1 MPEQVNIPA
10 TTIPAPA
17 SAGSTPTATP
27 SSGTMPFGTA
37 DERSAA
43 RAVEQ
48 MFDDIAPRYD
58 LLNHTLSMNV
68 DRLWWRR
75 AARTFSHVLRRG
87 DARVLDLC
95 AGTGDMAVA
104 LRAVSAGRGSSA
116 ASVAIYALDFS
127 HQMLQHGLE
136 KYSAKEIQPVEADA
150 LSLPLPDSSMDLVV
164 SAFGFRN
171 LANYDAGLREI
182 FRVLEPQGEVGI
194 LDFSEPGGLLGKL
207 YGFYFRKILP
217 RIGTLISGVR
227 GPYEYLP
234 ASVQKFPAPQQ
245 MLARMEAAGFKDV
258 SWTPYTFGIAGLYR
272 GRKELDAE
280 TRRRVISKSKR
291 KDHDDR

>member
-1 MPEQVNIPA
+1 MPEQAKI
-10 TTIPAPA
+10 TDQA
-17 SAGSTPTATP
+17 SVGAAGATP
-27 SSGTMPFGTA
+27 VGSN

-43 RAVEQ
+43 QAVRR
-48 MFDDIAPRYD
+48 MFDEIAPRYD
-58 LLNHTLSMNV
+58 FANHALSMNV

-75 AARTFSHVLRRG
+75 TAKTFSHILKRG

-104 LRAVSAGRGSSA
+104 LRSTADREQSSA
-116 ASVAIYALDFS
+116 AICALDFS

-136 KYSAKEIQPVEADA
+136 KYAKRNIQPVEADA
-150 LSLPLPDSSMDLVV
+150 LQLPLRGASTDLVV

-182 FRVLEPQGEVGI
+182 YRVLKPEGEVGI
-194 LDFSEPGGLLGKL
+194 LDFGEPGGLLGKL
-207 YGFYFRKILP
+207 YGFYFRKVLP

-234 ASVQKFPAPQQ
+234 ASVKRFPAPQQ
-245 MLARMEAAGFKDV
+245 MLSRMEAAGFKDA

-272 GRKELDAE
+272 GRK
-280 TRRRVISKSKR
+280 
-291 KDHDDR
+291 

>member
-1 MPEQVNIPA
+1 MPDPGKV
-10 TTIPAPA
+10 A
-17 SAGSTPTATP
+17 ST
-27 SSGTMPFGTA
+27 GTMPAGAT

-43 RAVEQ
+43 RAVRR
-48 MFDDIAPRYD
+48 MFDEIAPRYD
-58 LLNHTLSMNV
+58 FLNHALSLNV

-75 AARTFSHVLRRG
+75 TARAFGHILSRD

-104 LRAVSAGRGSSA
+104 LRVVAARKARGEDRI
-116 ASVAIYALDFS
+116 AIYALDFS
-127 HQMLQHGLE
+127 HPMLRHGLE
-136 KYSAKEIQPVEADA
+136 KYAATQIQPLEADA
-150 LSLPLPDSSMDLVV
+150 LSLPLPDRCLDLVV

-182 FRVLEPQGEVGI
+182 HRVLKPGGEAGI
-194 LDFSEPGGLLGKL
+194 LDFGEPGGVLGKL
-207 YGFYFRKILP
+207 YGFYFRKVLP

-234 ASVQKFPAPQQ
+234 NSVEKFPAPQQ
-245 MLARMEAAGFKDV
+245 MLDRMKAAGFKDA

-272 GRKELDAE
+272 GRK
-280 TRRRVISKSKR
+280 
-291 KDHDDR
+291 